1 MMILSNRS
9 SWSSLFLTRCTPWHE
24 RTWLWFQ
31 HMNSSSILALA
42 KILLK
47 VSDSSPHQSSSLS
60 LSLSPPPLPFVSI
73 LLTPIVVFVTK
84 MVYSQVNQYKNVVSS
99 TPLVVP
105 QSQVVAWPQ
114 HRHSNIDVVHLSL
127 LYIMQLGGKIRM
139 LLPSSMLMIWYH
151 DLCVLFCCCCFCC
164 CDIHINI

>member
-1 MMILSNRS
+1 MIIPIFN
-9 SWSSLFLTRCTPWHE
+9 SLHPLTRKNLTLIPTYEFVKHTCACEDTFKSIRFLSTPIF
-24 RTWLWFQ
+24 L
-31 HMNSSSILALA
+31 
-42 KILLK
+42 
-47 VSDSSPHQSSSLS
+47 SLS

-105 QSQVVAWPQ
+105 QLQVVAWPQ

-164 CDIHINI
+164 CDIHIYI